1 MATVNTTLR
10 TGKTVLRAT
19 PSEVEQFNRHATDAA
34 LGQEAA
40 SVAAAAREELRECE
54 RMYLGAAMADFEAMS
69 YQGIRN
75 RGSVIDEA
83 EEGDYDTKNRMKN
96 AMKNANPASGGAAAL
111 VP

>member
-19 PSEVEQFNRHATDAA
+19 PSEVEQLNRHATEAA

-83 EEGDYDTKNRMKN
+83 EEGDYDEEQDEN

>member
-1 MATVNTTLR
+1 MATVKTTLR
-10 TGKTVLRAT
+10 TGKTAPRAT
-19 PSEVEQFNRHATDAA
+19 PSEVEQLNRHATEAV

-40 SVAAAAREELRECE
+40 SVAAATREELRECE

-69 YQGIRN
+69 YQGNRN

-83 EEGDYDTKNRMKN
+83 EEGDYDEEQDEN